1 MSGRVRQVLLY
12 LICFSTKDPD
22 TSALQHHLEHLLELA
37 YHMQDSY
44 ERQCER
50 EAEHMVFD
58 TAIAAFTE
66 TEQVMKSASRT
77 MSIGSSSD
85 LDSFVSA
92 TDVRISGLLS

>member
-1 MSGRVRQVLLY
+1 
-12 LICFSTKDPD
+12 
-22 TSALQHHLEHLLELA
+22 
-37 YHMQDSY
+37 MQDSY
-44 ERQCER
+44 ERQCEK

-66 TEQVMKSASRT
+66 TEQIMKASSRT

-92 TDVRISGLLS
+92 TDVSISFASQGTKSTLFLTNVRNHFVRNKVVQGTN

>member
-1 MSGRVRQVLLY
+1 
-12 LICFSTKDPD
+12 
-22 TSALQHHLEHLLELA
+22 
-37 YHMQDSY
+37 MQDSY

-92 TDVRISGLLS
+92 TDVSILKPVLIVLTLTALQTKTDTFANSVDIDETAH